1 MFKRII
7 GAVLVVVA
15 VVSLLFSVVS
25 TVAVWNFRKPMAQTA
40 SAGLR
45 LLDETLGTTTGAF
58 AAVEGSLQAAGDSI
72 ASAQDTFETLSDTVA
87 TSGPTLGALST
98 FLEDGLPSTLKSTQN
113 TLEAAAQS
121 AQVIDGVLATLSQI
135 PLFGISYDPSQ
146 PLGASLT
153 DIGSS
158 LEALPESL
166 GSLGSDLAATSET
179 LPALADSLGQLGD
192 SMEQI
197 QTALAD
203 AEQVIVA
210 YKGLVGRYQA
220 AIRAIEAFIPTIV
233 TIVPIVFTFFA
244 FWLAVVQVGALLKGW
259 DWLRGDDEE
268 ESEQTA
274 PADASPSPALPESA
288 S

>member
-7 GAVLVVVA
+7 GVLLVIVA

-25 TVAVWNFRKPMAQTA
+25 TVAVWRFRTPMAQTA
-40 SAGLR
+40 TAGLR

-58 AAVEGSLQAAGDSI
+58 AAVESSLQAAGDSI
-72 ASAQDTFETLSDTVA
+72 TSAQDTFETLSETVA
-87 TSGPTLGALST
+87 TSGPTLGSLAT
-98 FLEDGLPSTLKSTQN
+98 FLEEGLPSTLKSTQQ

-121 AQVIDGVLATLSQI
+121 AQVIDDVLATLSQI

-146 PLGASLT
+146 PLGESLAG
-153 DIGSS
+153 IGSS
-158 LEALPESL
+158 LEALPNSL

-179 LPALADSLGQLGD
+179 LPALAESLGQLGG

-197 QTALAD
+197 QTSLAD

-220 AIRAIEAFIPTIV
+220 AIRSIEAFIPTIV
-233 TIVPIVFTFFA
+233 SVVPIVFTFFA

-268 ESEQTA
+268 ESKPPA
-274 PADASPSPALPESA
+274 PANDSPATPLPEPA